1 MCVYIYIYICIY
13 VYEGCLDKYIS
24 ITTWPPKQKFLP
36 LPMLVWKVDQTKLK
50 AFQGQDNGSPYEHL
64 FISLKRYDHTDLT
77 LTTASFFTSR
87 AKDRCYYEHSS
98 NAKA

>member
-1 MCVYIYIYICIY
+1 MYICVYIIKKRVCVYIYIYICIY

-64 FISLKRYDHTDLT
+64 FISLKRYDHTDL
-77 LTTASFFTSR
+77 
-87 AKDRCYYEHSS
+87 H
-98 NAKA
+98 